1 VHISEGVLSP
11 GLLLAGAVL
20 AAVGTAVGLR
30 RLDSERLIRA
40 GLLTAV
46 FYLASLVHVPV
57 GPASAHLVLN
67 GVMGLLLGWASFPA
81 ILVGLLLHSLLFQFG
96 GLTVLGVNT
105 VIMAGPAVLSFL
117 VFAPFARR
125 TGVLTP
131 VVAFL
136 CGAMAVGAGALLLG
150 LFLALNGEPFFAA
163 ALVAVT
169 AHLPVMAIEG
179 LITMS
184 VITFLQKIKP
194 ELLNPGRSVT
204 WS

>member
-11 GLLLAGAVL
+11 GLLVAGAVL

-105 VIMAGPAVLSFL
+105 VIMAVPAVLSFL

-169 AHLPVMAIEG
+169 AHIPVMVIEG